1 MSNPVLGATYVLKGL
16 SLITKP
22 GVKRHVI
29 VPLLVNILI
38 FTGLVWLLADQFDRL
53 IDMFLPT
60 LPEWLAWLSYL
71 LWLLFAIMAIIMVFF
86 TFTFVANLIG
96 SPFNPFLSA
105 AVERH
110 LTGKQPESLKSFGEE
125 LRGAILGE
133 LRKWAYFA
141 LWAIP
146 LLIIT
151 FVPLVNL
158 AAPFLWFI
166 FGAWMLSIE
175 YMDYPLG
182 NYGLAFPEIRKKIAE
197 KRLLS
202 LGFGSAATVATMIPI
217 LNFLVMPVAVAGA
230 TAMRVEQYSVK
241 LPAPPGA
248 DSNS

>member
-1 MSNPVLGATYVLKGL
+1 MSNPVLGASYVLKGL

-29 VPLLVNILI
+29 IPLLINIVI

-53 IDMFLPT
+53 IDWFLPT

-71 LWLLFAIMAIIMVFF
+71 LWLLFAIMAIIIVFF

-105 AVERH
+105 AVEKH
-110 LTGKQPESLKSFGEE
+110 LTGKTPESLKSFAAEAKD
-125 LRGAILGE
+125 AILGE
-133 LRKWAYFA
+133 LRKWGYFA

-146 LLIIT
+146 LLILT
-151 FVPLVNL
+151 FVPVVNL
-158 AAPFLWFI
+158 VAPILWFI
-166 FGAWMLSIE
+166 FGSWMLSLE

-182 NYGLAFPEIRKKIAE
+182 NYGLAFPEIRQKVAE
-197 KRLLS
+197 RRMLS

-217 LNFLVMPVAVAGA
+217 MNFLVMPVCVAGA
-230 TAMRVEQYSVK
+230 TAMRIDHYSLK
-241 LPAPPGA
+241 LPGPKGA
-248 DSNS
+248 SSKG